1 MKLTLVA
8 AIRYLETHR
17 LAARDTILIDL
28 WGDEG
33 YELQCLSRQ
42 FEGAT
47 DFKDCAGFLF
57 SMDNPCQNSQLKS
70 LIAEIGR
77 AGLAIQF
84 IDSYPAQ
91 DDLNEG
97 ANLAVII
104 MHRQALR
111 TILGHVTQNEPAHLL

>member
-8 AIRYLETHR
+8 AIRYLENNR
-17 LAARDTILIDL
+17 LAAGDTILIDL

-33 YELQCLSRQ
+33 YELQSLSRQ

-47 DFKDCAGFLF
+47 DFKDRDGFLF
-57 SMDNPCQNSQLKS
+57 SLDNPCQNSQLKS

-111 TILGHVTQNEPAHLL
+111 TILGHVIQNEPAHLL